1 MSYITYKH
9 NSQPTNMVL
18 IAKRK
23 VLGRQIHDPAHPLRL
38 PQNLESNTLISKPT
52 SSPRFL
58 FPFPLTSPASSTA
71 HTTLPLLNSGRG
83 KIFYSGLNCVLTI
96 HGPSTSNST
105 VKLPSLLHSASLEQK
120 FSHAPSMSVIAV
132 WRDAYA
138 SGDMDE
144 SEPER
149 IWPWIWRDIIECF
162 PVWFLKFAVSSFSHS
177 IRQQRNRSIHAK
189 PSHT

>member
-1 MSYITYKH
+1 
-9 NSQPTNMVL
+9 MVL
-18 IAKRK
+18 LAKRI
-23 VLGRQIHDPAHPLRL
+23 VLGRQIRDPEHPLRL
-38 PQNLESNTLISKPT
+38 PQNFESSTLISQPT
-52 SSPRFL
+52 SSPCFF
-58 FPFPLTSPASSTA
+58 FPFPLPPSAFSTA
-71 HTTLPLLNSGRG
+71 HATLPLLNSGRG
-83 KIFYSGLNCVLTI
+83 KISYSGLNCILTI
-96 HGPSTSNST
+96 HEPSTSNST
-105 VKLPSLLHSASLEQK
+105 VKLPSLLHSA
-120 FSHAPSMSVIAV
+120 SHAPSMSVIAV